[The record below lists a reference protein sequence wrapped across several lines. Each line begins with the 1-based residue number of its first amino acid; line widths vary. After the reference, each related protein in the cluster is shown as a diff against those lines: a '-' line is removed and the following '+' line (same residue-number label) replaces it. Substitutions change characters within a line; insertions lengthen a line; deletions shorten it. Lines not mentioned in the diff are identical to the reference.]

1 MPFSFCDSCEYQE
14 VCAHI
19 HSCSMHKY
27 FKQEV
32 ANSGGVNTFGDVAG
46 FGGLA
51 PNNEHL
57 NNNAGNDQVIGDKD

>member
-1 MPFSFCDSCEYQE
+1 
-14 VCAHI
+14 
-19 HSCSMHKY
+19 MHKY
-27 FKQEV
+27 FNQEV